1 MTQKLLLS
9 ASFLLIFITLS
20 CEKKILDIDPLF
32 KFQSLGEGKVLFTHE
47 AKNATSF
54 EWDFGDGSSK
64 SNEENPTYQYQKNG
78 EYTVI
83 LIAKNKKSQIVKTGK
98 VTVSDAPKPI
108 TKFSYKS
115 LGNGKIEFMN
125 ESQNAE
131 SYVWS
136 FGEGGNSTAKS
147 PQYQYI
153 TNGTYEVKLSAKNT
167 NGVSENK
174 QNITIADAPKPIAD
188 FSIIYGENGFV
199 SFTNSSNNATSY
211 QWSFGNG
218 QTSTAQ
224 SPSVNYSANGNYSVT
239 LTAKNSNG
247 ENTVVKTAS
256 VSSIFV
262 PTTGQVVFWSQINKS
277 IKIYVNG
284 TFRGLITKYMTAN
297 TPPSCGQEGFVSVT
311 LPQGAYSFTAET
323 DEFFSSKWSGTI
335 NVTNGQCRTLQL
347 TKQ

>member
-1 MTQKLLLS
+1 MRQKLQIIIP
-9 ASFLLIFITLS
+9 FLLFLIAFS
-20 CEKKILDIDPLF
+20 CEKKIVDTDPLF
-32 KFQSLGEGKVLFTHE
+32 KYQSLGEGKILFTHE

-54 EWDFGDGSSK
+54 EWDFGDGSAK
-64 SNEENPTYQYQKNG
+64 SNEENPSHSYQKNND
-78 EYTVI
+78 YTVI
-83 LIAKNKKSQIVKTGK
+83 LIAKNKKSQVVKTAK

-115 LGNGKIEFMN
+115 LGNGKIEFLN

-136 FGEGGNSTAKS
+136 FGEGGSSTDQN

-188 FSIIYGENGFV
+188 FSINYGGSGFV
-199 SFTNSSNNATSY
+199 SFTNLSNNATSY

-224 SPSVNYSANGNYSVT
+224 SPSINYSANGNYSVT

-247 ENTVVKTAS
+247 ENTIVKTAS
-256 VSSIFV
+256 ISSIFV
-262 PTTGQVVFWSQINKS
+262 PTTGQVVFWSQIGKRIN
-277 IKIYVNG
+277 IYVSS
-284 TFRGLITKYMTAN
+284 TYRGVLTKYMLAN
-297 TPPSCGQEGFVSVT
+297 TPPNCGQEGFVTVT
-311 LPQGAYSFTAET
+311 LPQGAYSYSAET
-323 DEFFSSKWSGTI
+323 DEFFSTKWSGTI
-335 NVTNGQCRTLQL
+335 NVTNGQCRTVQL
-347 TKQ
+347 TQ